1 MYNTRKLT
9 DDLTWIGGIDRK
21 IQKFENVYK
30 LNSGMN
36 YNSYFLDCGATVLF
50 DTVGRETA
58 DIFFENLPV
67 AVSTA
72 YQEGNYANW
81 VIDDLTKLTFP
92 QKPEEFVFEV
102 QQGGQERALYY
113 SEYGGL
119 LREKDISDTDNTHWP
134 DIS

>member
-1 MYNTRKLT
+1 MADCWVGNDEL
-9 DDLTWIGGIDRK
+9 DVWFDANANWIMT
-21 IQKFENVYK
+21 E
-30 LNSGMN
+30 M
-36 YNSYFLDCGATVLF
+36 
-50 DTVGRETA
+50 